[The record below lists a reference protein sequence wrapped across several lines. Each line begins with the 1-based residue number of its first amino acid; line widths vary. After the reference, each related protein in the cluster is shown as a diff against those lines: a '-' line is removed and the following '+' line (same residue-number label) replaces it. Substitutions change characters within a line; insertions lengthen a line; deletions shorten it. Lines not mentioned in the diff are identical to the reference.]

1 MNHPLGPSIQ
11 RNIIYYLAIYLL
23 IHLYLSIH
31 LFINLSSCV
40 IVVGNLRVPLKTQS
54 AATYSG
60 YGSPRDFGAGS
71 LRFPAISSRFPPYL
85 NAACLRIQ
93 YSGISGC
100 RNCTW
105 GWDTDSPRA
114 GSTVLI
120 LRPGPPYLCPGQG
133 CAEIVGGFMRL
144 LRLYRRVLRQ
154 DFWAGKPSLH
164 VYSGLEPVC
173 SISSFS

>member
-11 RNIIYYLAIYLL
+11 RNIIYYLSIYLL

-31 LFINLSSCV
+31 LFINLAVYSR
-40 IVVGNLRVPLKTQS
+40 VGNLRMPLKTQS
-54 AATYSG
+54 AANCSG

-164 VYSGLEPVC
+164 VYSGLEPVS